1 MTHFN
6 FVETLNIRHKYTDG
20 CERVTPPPRLCPHPV
35 DLKMVKKSL
44 SVCEIESSAL
54 THLCLVSVT
63 SNRNSFNLSA
73 VSQEQI
79 QILTACVV

>member
-1 MTHFN
+1 MPAKLPRSVARQLIPYRKTLVVNFYATHH
-6 FVETLNIRHKYTDG
+6 NI
-20 CERVTPPPRLCPHPV
+20 TPPPRLCPHPV
-35 DLKMVKKSL
+35 
-44 SVCEIESSAL
+44 EIESSAL

>member
-1 MTHFN
+1 MQPI
-6 FVETLNIRHKYTDG
+6 LILP
-20 CERVTPPPRLCPHPV
+20 PPPRLCPHPV